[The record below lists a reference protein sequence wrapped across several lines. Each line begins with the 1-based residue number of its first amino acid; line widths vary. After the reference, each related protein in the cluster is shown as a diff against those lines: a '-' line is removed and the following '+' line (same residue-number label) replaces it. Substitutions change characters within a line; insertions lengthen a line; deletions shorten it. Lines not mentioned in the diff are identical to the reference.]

1 LPAGWSSFVEKYH
14 LCGQNNITDASLRK
28 QTREFE
34 VNIYSQKQ
42 RWKILLLMAAML
54 IGAASLWYTNKLVKK
69 LSEEEGKKIQLWA
82 EATRRLADVTE
93 INADINFLSSVI
105 GNNTTIPVI
114 LADSSFNVISWRNL
128 DSLKTLEEGYLQ
140 EQVVIMHAEHEP
152 IELQIG
158 PTLTQYILYKDSDVL
173 VRLRYYPY
181 FQLAVIALFLFVSY
195 LAFSTSRKA
204 EQNQVWVGMAKETAH
219 QLGTP
224 LSSMMAW
231 LELLKLKGEGM
242 QYLGD
247 IEKDVQRLQTITD
260 RFSKIG
266 SAPALKKE
274 NIMTV
279 MQHSMDYIRS
289 RSSDKVDF
297 KLEGPSY
304 EIHTPLNVPLFEWV
318 IENVL
323 KNALDAMEGTGSIRV
338 NVTDQQQF
346 VYIDI
351 TDSGKGVPKSSYQTI
366 FKPGYTTKSRGWG
379 LGLSLSKRIVEE
391 YHDGQIFVKNS
402 EMGKGTTFRLVLKK

>member
-1 LPAGWSSFVEKYH
+1 M
-14 LCGQNNITDASLRK
+14 
-28 QTREFE
+28 
-34 VNIYSQKQ
+34 NIYSQKQ